1 LLSFFTLLRFF
12 SIVSPAQKMISE
24 LKGKE
29 ESGEN
34 DETHENA
41 INPA

>member
-12 SIVSPAQKMISE
+12 SIVSPAQNIISK

>member
-1 LLSFFTLLRFF
+1 VFVRNT
-12 SIVSPAQKMISE
+12 MINE

-34 DETHENA
+34 DEPNENA